1 MSSPSS
7 RIPRDLDVEHLP
19 ARLEEH
25 GIKVL
30 GVLAMGF
37 GGVFAVPADWGGRL
51 GARDGGLVRDL
62 GVGLAMFV
70 LPMALFVALCVWG
83 YGEYVLRTI
92 YTVDRF
98 AVKYEWCTRRGTRTR
113 NEPLAHFD
121 GLRLVDKSDSDTG
134 DEYEIVLEHRDPA
147 LNVVLYRADD
157 WVGRAA
163 RRRRYHEVLGVRTVG
178 RQPTDGQR

>member
-1 MSSPSS
+1 VSSPSWRVS
-7 RIPRDLDVEHLP
+7 RDLDVEHLP

-37 GGVFAVPADWGGRL
+37 GGVFAVLPI
-51 GARDGGLVRDL
+51 GAVAWALVTEGWSDDL
-62 GVGLAMFV
+62 GVGLAMFL

-83 YGEYVLRTI
+83 YGEYVRCTTC
-92 YTVDRF
+92 TVDRF
-98 AVKYEWCTRRGTRTR
+98 AVSYEWRTRRGTRTR
-113 NEPLAHFD
+113 NEPLTQFE

-134 DEYEIVLEHRDPA
+134 DEFEIVLEHRDPA
-147 LNVVLYRADD
+147 LNVVLYHATD
-157 WVGRAA
+157 WVGRAG